1 MNRSAV
7 VRLVVSLAL
16 CTSALAQNPLQI
28 SEKRLVLSI
37 RLDDAQEASQRVKGL
52 DGAPSMI
59 FLSDPRQVRER
70 HYIPTPAG
78 VIPQEMA
85 VVQGSTA
92 AIEVTPPVLGDQG
105 SVPVGKKP
113 ATRSGRLGEWFE
125 LGQVAM
131 SAGGQTRRLWIKV
144 EEADQG
150 R

>member
-1 MNRSAV
+1 MNRSAL

-16 CTSALAQNPLQI
+16 CTSAQAQNPLQI

-37 RLDDAQEASQRVKGL
+37 RLDDASEASQRVQGS
-52 DGAPSMI
+52 DGVPAMI

-78 VIPQEMA
+78 VIPQEMT
-85 VVQGSTA
+85 VVQQASP
-92 AIEVTPPVLGDQG
+92 AIEVTPRVLGDQVSVQVG
-105 SVPVGKKP
+105 SQP

-131 SAGGQTRRLWIKV
+131 SAGGETRRLWIKV
-144 EEADQG
+144 DAQP
-150 R
+150 

>member
-16 CTSALAQNPLQI
+16 CTSAQAQNPLQI

-37 RLDDAQEASQRVKGL
+37 RLDDAREASQRVQGS
-52 DGAPSMI
+52 DGVPATI
-59 FLSDPRQVRER
+59 FLSEPRQVRER

-85 VVQGSTA
+85 VVQQASA
-92 AIEVTPPVLGDQG
+92 AIEVTPHVLGDQV
-105 SVPVGKKP
+105 SVQVGRQS
-113 ATRSGRLGEWFE
+113 ATRSGRIGEWFE

-131 SAGGQTRRLWIKV
+131 SAGGETRRLWIKV
-144 EEADQG
+144 DEQP
-150 R
+150 

>member
-16 CTSALAQNPLQI
+16 CTSAQAQNPLQI

-78 VIPQEMA
+78 VIPQEMT
-85 VVQGSTA
+85 VVQEATA
-92 AIEVTPPVLGDQG
+92 AIEVTPRVLGDQV
-105 SVPVGKKP
+105 SVQVGKQP

-131 SAGGQTRRLWIKV
+131 AAGGATRRLWIKV
-144 EEADQG
+144 DEQP
-150 R
+150 

>member
-1 MNRSAV
+1 MNRSAL

-16 CTSALAQNPLQI
+16 CTSAQAQNPLQI
-28 SEKRLVLSI
+28 SEKRLGLSI
-37 RLDDAQEASQRVKGL
+37 RLDDAVEASQRVKGL

-78 VIPQEMA
+78 VIPQGMT

-92 AIEVTPPVLGDQG
+92 AIEVTPHVLGDQV
-105 SVPVGKKP
+105 SVQVGKQST
-113 ATRSGRLGEWFE
+113 ARSGRLGEWFE

-131 SAGGQTRRLWIKV
+131 SAGGQTRRLWVKV
-144 EEADQG
+144 DEQP
-150 R
+150 

>member
-7 VRLVVSLAL
+7 VRLVVSLLL
-16 CTSALAQNPLQI
+16 CTSAQAQNSLQI

-37 RLDDAQEASQRVKGL
+37 RLDDAKEPSQSVKGV
-52 DGAPSMI
+52 DGVPSMI

-78 VIPQEMA
+78 VIPQEMT
-85 VVQGSTA
+85 VVQGASA
-92 AIEVTPPVLGDQG
+92 AIEVTPRVLGDQV
-105 SVPVGKKP
+105 SVQVGKQT
-113 ATRSGRLGEWFE
+113 ARSGRLGEWLE

-131 SAGGQTRRLWIKV
+131 SAAGETRRLWVKV
-144 EEADQG
+144 EEQDQG